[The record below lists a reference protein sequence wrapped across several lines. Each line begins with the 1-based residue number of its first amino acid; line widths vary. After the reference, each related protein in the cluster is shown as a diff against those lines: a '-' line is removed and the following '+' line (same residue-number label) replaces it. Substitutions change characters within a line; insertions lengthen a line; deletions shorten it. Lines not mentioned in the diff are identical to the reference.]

1 MTDHLTNTQIESYG
15 RHTLSAIESLSV
27 LDHLAGCE
35 ECRQRLEIVHNDDE
49 EYLGLKAELLVDEE
63 TLSSSVRQGHLTF
76 EEMADLVDAAL
87 TGEELQAAV
96 DYLSCCEQ
104 CQLAVNDLAAF
115 RERAIPGFK
124 RELRPSAPQTSAKG
138 HRRLLSAALPLL
150 RPTSPAI
157 VFGSALVA
165 LLLVAVS
172 WLVWHQRG
180 GNREKPEITKAIPA
194 PGFSPPSSPNPPESQ
209 FLAQL
214 NDGDGVVAMD
224 RKGRLT
230 GDEHLPP
237 AYQQMVERALA
248 TQKIERSPLLTEL
261 TRTEGSARGR
271 GGRNEEFSVIEPLE
285 EVTLSDRPAFRWSP
299 LAGATGYVVEVF
311 DKKLDLAAASPQI
324 TDLSWTPSQPL
335 RRAEVYFWQV
345 KAIKDGRAV
354 VTPSPP
360 ARSAK
365 FRVLDQARAGELAR
379 ARRAYAT
386 SHLTL
391 GLLYA
396 QSGLLDE
403 AEREL
408 RELQKA
414 NPDSE
419 IARRLLTQVQEMR
432 KMRTQ

>member
-1 MTDHLTNTQIESYG
+1 
-15 RHTLSAIESLSV
+15 
-27 LDHLAGCE
+27 
-35 ECRQRLEIVHNDDE
+35 
-49 EYLGLKAELLVDEE
+49 
-63 TLSSSVRQGHLTF
+63 
-76 EEMADLVDAAL
+76 
-87 TGEELQAAV
+87 
-96 DYLSCCEQ
+96 
-104 CQLAVNDLAAF
+104 
-115 RERAIPGFK
+115 
-124 RELRPSAPQTSAKG
+124 
-138 HRRLLSAALPLL
+138 
-150 RPTSPAI
+150 
-157 VFGSALVA
+157 
-165 LLLVAVS
+165 
-172 WLVWHQRG
+172 
-180 GNREKPEITKAIPA
+180 A

-324 TDLSWTPSQPL
+324 TDHSWTPSQPL

-345 KAIKDGRAV
+345 KAIKDGRVV

-379 ARRAYAT
+379 ARSDYAT

-432 KMRTQ
+432 KMRRP